1 MIQNHAACMNFLSFP
16 LLETLYT
23 CKASCWLVLSLGWNV
38 MPYCFFSPLLQFIK
52 NQRSWTC
59 CFHMAFLVYWL
70 YLLVKIC
77 FQLHIKNL
85 MQTTLG
91 KSRCIVFL
99 AHITSV
105 LFYQELKVQW
115 TDVKWSVME
124 QGLRKKVRIIL
135 SYK

>member
-1 MIQNHAACMNFLSFP
+1 MIQNHATSMYFLSFSLMELSVQSP
-16 LLETLYT
+16 Y
-23 CKASCWLVLSLGWNV
+23 KASHWLLSLAWNV
-38 MPYCFFSPLLQFIK
+38 MPYCSYSPLLQFIK

-91 KSRCIVFL
+91 KARCIVFL
-99 AHITSV
+99 AHITYI
-105 LFYQELKVQW
+105 LFSQELKVQC
-115 TDVKWSVME
+115 TDVKWSVTE
-124 QGLRKKVRIIL
+124 QGLGKKVKDNL
-135 SYK
+135 NL